1 MKQYKPHIWTILKV
15 ETDPVI
21 YRIYT
26 MNRLSS
32 AIRSVDV
39 SDGLYCFTT
48 ETGSKY
54 YCYEEQEGDE
64 VALNEFVHPIRYYY
78 YALLGIDTQLLAIE
92 DFMKEYK

>member
-1 MKQYKPHIWTILKV
+1 MKQYKPHIWTVLKV

-26 MNRLSS
+26 VNRLSS
-32 AIRSVDV
+32 AICDVEV

-64 VALNEFVHPIRYYY
+64 VALNEFVHPIRGH
-78 YALLGIDTQLLAIE
+78 YAWYGIDTQLLAIE

>member
-26 MNRLSS
+26 INRLSS
-32 AIRSVDV
+32 AIRSVEV
-39 SDGLYCFTT
+39 SDGLHCFTT

-54 YCYEEQEGDE
+54 YCYEDQEGDA
-64 VALNEFVHPIRYYY
+64 VTLNEFIRLIMGHYEWF
-78 YALLGIDTQLLAIE
+78 GIDAQLVAIE

>member
-26 MNRLSS
+26 INRLSS
-32 AIRSVDV
+32 AIHSVDV

-64 VALNEFVHPIRYYY
+64 SALNEFVHPIRHYYGW
-78 YALLGIDTQLLAIE
+78 LGIDTQLLDLE

>member
-1 MKQYKPHIWTILKV
+1 MKQYKPHVWTILKV

-21 YRIYT
+21 YRVYT
-26 MNRLSS
+26 VNRLSS

-64 VALNEFVHPIRYYY
+64 VALNEFVYPIKGH
-78 YALLGIDTQLLAIE
+78 YAWFGIDTQLLAIE
-92 DFMKEYK
+92 DFMKECK